1 MDGDKGK
8 GLKTGW
14 VIKEEIGECVI
25 DSSVFKIL
33 SKVEFEQE
41 YSASF
46 VISNPDADFEPYMSD
61 EDEEYIP
68 YHSEEGI

>member
-41 YSASF
+41 Y
-46 VISNPDADFEPYMSD
+46 
-61 EDEEYIP
+61 
-68 YHSEEGI
+68 